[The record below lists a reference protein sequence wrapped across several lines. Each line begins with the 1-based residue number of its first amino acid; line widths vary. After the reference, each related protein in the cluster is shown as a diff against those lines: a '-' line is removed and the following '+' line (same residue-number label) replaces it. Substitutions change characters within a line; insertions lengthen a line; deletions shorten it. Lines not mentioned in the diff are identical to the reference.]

1 MYDTDNNIK
10 LKLKYKNF
18 NEDNNINWD
27 KYSREIFDSINI
39 DETFEEFDF
48 KKEIKTIIVKE
59 ESEGINP
66 FIEEIKSIK
75 NMDNIDKTLE
85 TGFIES
91 WDTFKLKDLQKV
103 AEYYEIPYKGKTKNK
118 LIEKII
124 EFEENDENCMKVYE
138 REVNWN
144 NMNQLSKDKFFS
156 KFIIN
161 WNN

>member
-1 MYDTDNNIK
+1 M
-10 LKLKYKNF
+10 
-18 NEDNNINWD
+18 
-27 KYSREIFDSINI
+27 SDSP
-39 DETFEEFDF
+39 
-48 KKEIKTIIVKE
+48 KPIKTIIVKE